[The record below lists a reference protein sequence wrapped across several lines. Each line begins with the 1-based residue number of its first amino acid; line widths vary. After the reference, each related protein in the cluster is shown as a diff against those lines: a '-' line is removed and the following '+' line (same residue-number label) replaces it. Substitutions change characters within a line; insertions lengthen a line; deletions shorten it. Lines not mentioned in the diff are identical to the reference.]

1 MEEKKSKKI
10 NLILVYFLSIAYLE
24 IVFKILTF
32 GIANLFNLELV
43 YAFLFAFIFSILFTI
58 ITRIFHN
65 KVNRRIFLT
74 IIALMCSWYSI
85 QFLFKRIFNTFFSV
99 NLFEIADQ
107 AVQFSSTAIME
118 LFKNI
123 PFIILLFLPYIIV
136 LLIRFRVNYH
146 HVKNKKIY
154 IIDISLFLIMT
165 LLFISILQINK
176 TNDNSAY
183 ILWNKVNNNAI
194 NVERMGVGVSTY
206 LDIKRS
212 VFGFNEALDII
223 NSDNVNISVDDIKET
238 SYDYNNLDIDF
249 NSLGDVET
257 NKTIKSMDEY
267 FESDTGTLKNSYTG
281 LFKGKNL
288 IVIMGESLNT
298 IAISE
303 KYTPTLY
310 KLSHEAFQFNNFYT
324 PVNLSTIG
332 GEFQDLTGLFA
343 NLSTLNSKWR
353 SGSNY
358 FPFGL
363 GTIYNDLNYNT
374 YAYHANNGTF
384 QDRNVYLKNL
394 GFNNFLYRGN
404 GLEKLMNC
412 NLWPQSDLEMVDAT
426 YNNWINSDQPFMSY
440 YVSVSGHMP
449 WSWSTNSM
457 SKKNKDALNDSGYSE
472 EAAAYIAANMELDKA
487 VEELINKLSEAG
499 KLDDTVIAIVP
510 DHYPYSMNLSTINEL
525 SDFERDSVIG
535 VNQSSLIIWNNQVK
549 STVINKVSSQLDF
562 IPTLYNLFGI
572 DYDSRLI
579 MGKDILSDDDGL
591 AYFTDRSWV
600 TNKGKY
606 YASTGQFVV
615 NDGKEVSDDYVAF
628 INKIVQ
634 NRINMSKLIME
645 NDYYRKVLGSD

>member
-1 MEEKKSKKI
+1 MIKEKKKV
-10 NLILVYFLSIAYLE
+10 NLILVFFLSIIYLE
-24 IVFKILTF
+24 LIFKIIIF
-32 GIANLFNLELV
+32 GMANLFNLEII
-43 YAFLFAFIFSILFTI
+43 YSFLFAGIFSIIFAFIARL
-58 ITRIFHN
+58 FHN
-65 KVNRRIFLT
+65 NVNRRITLG
-74 IIALMCSWYSI
+74 IIAFICSWFAV
-85 QFLFKRIFNTFFSV
+85 QFIFKNIFNTFFSV
-99 NLFEIADQ
+99 NLFELADQ
-107 AVQFSSTAIME
+107 ALQFSGTAIME
-118 LFKNI
+118 IVKNI
-123 PFIILLFLPYIIV
+123 PVLILFFIPYIV
-136 LLIRFRVNYH
+136 SLLMRFNINYH
-146 HVKNKKIY
+146 HVVNKKIY
-154 IIDISLFLIMT
+154 FIDIALLILGIIVFNGFLQ
-165 LLFISILQINK
+165 LNK
-176 TNDNSAY
+176 DDDTSAY
-183 ILWNKVNNNAI
+183 ILWHNVNNNAI
-194 NVERMGVGVSTY
+194 NVEKMGVGVSTY

-212 VFGFNEALDII
+212 LFGFNEPLAII
-223 NSDNVNISVDDIKET
+223 NDNKDDDTDTAENT
-238 SYDYNNLDIDF
+238 SKYDYNNLDIDF
-249 NSLGDVET
+249 NELAQNES

-267 FESDTGTLKNSYTG
+267 FANDNGTLKNSYTG

-310 KLSHEAFQFNNFYT
+310 KISHEAFQFNNFYT

-358 FPFGL
+358 FPYGL
-363 GTIYNDLNYNT
+363 GTVYNNLDYNT
-374 YAYHANNGTF
+374 YAYHANYGTF
-384 QDRNVYLKNL
+384 QDRNVYLNNL

-412 NLWPQSDLEMVDAT
+412 NLWPQSDLDMVNVT
-426 YNNWINSDQPFMSY
+426 YNDWINSDKPFLTY

-449 WSWSTNSM
+449 WSWKTNNM
-457 SKKNKDALNDSGYSE
+457 SNKNKDALNDSGYSE

-487 VEELINKLSEAG
+487 VEELINKLSDAG

-525 SDFERDSVIG
+525 SDFKRDDVIG

-549 STVINKVSSQLDF
+549 KTEINKVSSQLDF
-562 IPTLYNLFGI
+562 IPTIYNLFGI
-572 DYDSRLI
+572 DYDSRLF
-579 MGKDILSDDDGL
+579 MGKDILSTDDGI

-615 NDGKEVSDDYVAF
+615 NDGEQISDDYVASM
-628 INKIVQ
+628 NKIVQ
-634 NRINMSKLIME
+634 NRINISKLIMD
-645 NDYYRKVLGSD
+645 NDYYRKILGSD

>member
-1 MEEKKSKKI
+1 MKEKKKI
-10 NLILVYFLSIAYLE
+10 NLILVFFLSIIYLE
-24 IVFKILTF
+24 ILFKIFTF
-32 GIANLFNLELV
+32 GMANLFNLEIIFS
-43 YAFLFAFIFSILFTI
+43 FLFAGIFSIIFAFIARL
-58 ITRIFHN
+58 FHN
-65 KVNRRIFLT
+65 NVNRRITLG
-74 IIALMCSWYSI
+74 IIAFICSWFAV
-85 QFLFKRIFNTFFSV
+85 QFIFKNIFNTFFSV
-99 NLFEIADQ
+99 NLFELADQ
-107 AVQFSSTAIME
+107 ALQFSGTAIME
-118 LFKNI
+118 IVKNI
-123 PFIILLFLPYIIV
+123 PVLILFFIPYIV
-136 LLIRFRVNYH
+136 SLLMRFNINYH
-146 HVKNKKIY
+146 HVVNKKIY
-154 IIDISLFLIMT
+154 FIDIALLILGIIVFNGFLQ
-165 LLFISILQINK
+165 LNK
-176 TNDNSAY
+176 DDDTSAY
-183 ILWNKVNNNAI
+183 ILWHNVNNNAI
-194 NVERMGVGVSTY
+194 NVEKMGVGVSTY

-212 VFGFNEALDII
+212 LFGFNEPLAII
-223 NSDNVNISVDDIKET
+223 NDNNDDDTDTAENT
-238 SYDYNNLDIDF
+238 SKYDYNNLDIDF
-249 NSLGDVET
+249 NELAQNES

-267 FESDTGTLKNSYTG
+267 FANDNGTLKNSYTG

-310 KLSHEAFQFNNFYT
+310 KISHEAFQFNNFYT

-358 FPFGL
+358 FPYGL
-363 GTIYNDLNYNT
+363 GTVYNNLDYNT
-374 YAYHANNGTF
+374 YAYHANYGTF
-384 QDRNVYLKNL
+384 QDRNVYLNNL

-412 NLWPQSDLEMVDAT
+412 NLWPQSDLDMVNVT
-426 YNNWINSDQPFMSY
+426 YDDWINSDKPFLTY

-449 WSWSTNSM
+449 WSWKTNNM
-457 SKKNKDALNDSGYSE
+457 SNKNKDALNDSGYSE

-487 VEELINKLSEAG
+487 VEELINKLSDAG

-525 SDFERDSVIG
+525 SDFKRDDVIG

-549 STVINKVSSQLDF
+549 KTEINKVSSQLDF
-562 IPTLYNLFGI
+562 IPTIYNLFGI
-572 DYDSRLI
+572 DYDSRLF
-579 MGKDILSDDDGL
+579 MGKDILSTDDGI

-615 NDGKEVSDDYVAF
+615 NDGEQISDDYVASM
-628 INKIVQ
+628 NKIVQ
-634 NRINMSKLIME
+634 NRINISKLIMD
-645 NDYYRKVLGSD
+645 NDYYRKILGSD

>member
-1 MEEKKSKKI
+1 MKEKKKI
-10 NLILVYFLSIAYLE
+10 NLILVFFLSIIYLE
-24 IVFKILTF
+24 ILFKIFTF
-32 GIANLFNLELV
+32 GMANLFNLEIIFS
-43 YAFLFAFIFSILFTI
+43 FLFAGIFSIIFAFIARL
-58 ITRIFHN
+58 FHN
-65 KVNRRIFLT
+65 NVNRRITLG
-74 IIALMCSWYSI
+74 IIAFICSWFAV
-85 QFLFKRIFNTFFSV
+85 QFIFKNIFNTFFSV
-99 NLFEIADQ
+99 NLFELADQ
-107 AVQFSSTAIME
+107 ALQFSGTAIME
-118 LFKNI
+118 IVKNI
-123 PFIILLFLPYIIV
+123 PVLILFFIPYIV
-136 LLIRFRVNYH
+136 SLLMRFNINYH
-146 HVKNKKIY
+146 HVVNKKIY
-154 IIDISLFLIMT
+154 FIDIALLILGIIVFNGFLQ
-165 LLFISILQINK
+165 LNK
-176 TNDNSAY
+176 DDDTSAY
-183 ILWNKVNNNAI
+183 ILWHNVNNNAI
-194 NVERMGVGVSTY
+194 NVEKMGVGVSTY

-212 VFGFNEALDII
+212 LFGFNEPLAII
-223 NSDNVNISVDDIKET
+223 NDNNDDDTDTAENT
-238 SYDYNNLDIDF
+238 SKYDYNNLDIDF
-249 NSLGDVET
+249 NELAQNES

-267 FESDTGTLKNSYTG
+267 FANDNGTLKNSYTG

-310 KLSHEAFQFNNFYT
+310 KISHEAFQFNNFYT

-358 FPFGL
+358 FPYGL
-363 GTIYNDLNYNT
+363 GNVYNNLDYNT
-374 YAYHANNGTF
+374 YAYHANYGTF
-384 QDRNVYLKNL
+384 QDRNVYLNNL

-412 NLWPQSDLEMVDAT
+412 NLWPQSDLDMVNVT
-426 YNNWINSDQPFMSY
+426 YDDWINSDKPFLTY

-449 WSWSTNSM
+449 WSWKTNNM
-457 SKKNKDALNDSGYSE
+457 SNKNKDALNDSGYSE

-487 VEELINKLSEAG
+487 VEELINKLSDAG

-525 SDFERDSVIG
+525 SDFKRDDVIG

-549 STVINKVSSQLDF
+549 KTEINKVSSQLDF
-562 IPTLYNLFGI
+562 IPTIYNLFGI
-572 DYDSRLI
+572 DYDSRLF
-579 MGKDILSDDDGL
+579 MGKDILSTDDGI

-615 NDGKEVSDDYVAF
+615 NDGEQISDDYVASM
-628 INKIVQ
+628 NKIVQ
-634 NRINMSKLIME
+634 NRINISKLIMD
-645 NDYYRKVLGSD
+645 NDYYRKILGSD

>member
-1 MEEKKSKKI
+1 MKEKKKI
-10 NLILVYFLSIAYLE
+10 NLILVFFLSIIYLE
-24 IVFKILTF
+24 ILFKIFTF
-32 GIANLFNLELV
+32 GMANLFNLEIIFS
-43 YAFLFAFIFSILFTI
+43 FLFAGIFSIIFAFIARL
-58 ITRIFHN
+58 FHN
-65 KVNRRIFLT
+65 NVNRRITLG
-74 IIALMCSWYSI
+74 IIAFICSWFAV
-85 QFLFKRIFNTFFSV
+85 QFIFKNIFNTFFSV
-99 NLFEIADQ
+99 NLFELADQ
-107 AVQFSSTAIME
+107 ALQFSGTAIME
-118 LFKNI
+118 IVKNI
-123 PFIILLFLPYIIV
+123 PVLILFFIPYIV
-136 LLIRFRVNYH
+136 SLLMRFNINYH
-146 HVKNKKIY
+146 HVVNKKIY
-154 IIDISLFLIMT
+154 FIDIALLILGIIVFNGFLQ
-165 LLFISILQINK
+165 LNK
-176 TNDNSAY
+176 DDDTSAY
-183 ILWNKVNNNAI
+183 ILWHNVNNNAI
-194 NVERMGVGVSTY
+194 NVEKMGVGVSTY

-212 VFGFNEALDII
+212 LFGFNEPLAII
-223 NSDNVNISVDDIKET
+223 NDNNDDDTDTAENT
-238 SYDYNNLDIDF
+238 SKYDYNNLDIDF
-249 NSLGDVET
+249 NELAQNES

-267 FESDTGTLKNSYTG
+267 FANDNGTLKNSYTG

-358 FPFGL
+358 FPYGL
-363 GTIYNDLNYNT
+363 GTVYNNLDYNT
-374 YAYHANNGTF
+374 YAYHANYGTF
-384 QDRNVYLKNL
+384 QDRNVYLNNL

-412 NLWPQSDLEMVDAT
+412 NLWPQSDLDMVNVT
-426 YNNWINSDQPFMSY
+426 YDDWINSDKPFLTY

-449 WSWSTNSM
+449 WSWKTNNM
-457 SKKNKDALNDSGYSE
+457 SNKNKDALNDSGYSE

-487 VEELINKLSEAG
+487 VEELINKLSDAG

-525 SDFERDSVIG
+525 SDFKRDDVIG

-549 STVINKVSSQLDF
+549 KTEINKVSSQLDF
-562 IPTLYNLFGI
+562 IPTIYNLFGI
-572 DYDSRLI
+572 DYDSRLF
-579 MGKDILSDDDGL
+579 MGKDILSTDDGI

-615 NDGKEVSDDYVAF
+615 NDGEQISDDYVASM
-628 INKIVQ
+628 NKIVQ
-634 NRINMSKLIME
+634 NRINISKLIMD
-645 NDYYRKVLGSD
+645 NDYYRKILGSD